1 MTPDSSPPKSVRPFT
16 RQSTVLDLASTLPGR
31 AFKWMI
37 VRQLPPTATEEERQG
52 LEDLTVGLP
61 LETLVELSEG
71 KLTWGIADSVVDLAN
86 RKPHRLVPRG
96 VAAGKGAVKKA
107 TRRVRQPK

>member
-1 MTPDSSPPKSVRPFT
+1 MTHDSSPPKSVRPFT
-16 RQSTVLDLASTLPGR
+16 RQSTVLELATTLPGR

-37 VRQLPPTATEEERQG
+37 VRQLPPVATEEERQG

-96 VAAGKGAVKKA
+96 FEAGKDGLKKVA
-107 TRRVRQPK
+107 GRVRR

>member
-1 MTPDSSPPKSVRPFT
+1 MTDDPSQSKNVRLFT

-31 AFKWMI
+31 AFKWMV
-37 VRQLPPTATEEERQG
+37 VRQLPPAATEEERQA

-86 RKPHRLVPRG
+86 RKPHRLIPRG
-96 VAAGKGAVKKA
+96 VEAGKGVLKKV
-107 TRRVRQPK
+107 TRVVRR

>member
-1 MTPDSSPPKSVRPFT
+1 MTHDPSQPKNLRPFT

-37 VRQLPPTATEEERQG
+37 VRQLPPAATEEERQA

-71 KLTWGIADSVVDLAN
+71 KLTWGIADSVIDLAN

-96 VAAGKGAVKKA
+96 VDAGKGVLKKV
-107 TRRVRQPK
+107 TRVVRR

>member
-1 MTPDSSPPKSVRPFT
+1 VSSSIINCAPYREEL
-16 RQSTVLDLASTLPGR
+16 LDLASTLPGR

-37 VRQLPPTATEEERQG
+37 VRQLPPAATEEERQA

-71 KLTWGIADSVVDLAN
+71 KLTWGIADSVIDLAN
-86 RKPHRLVPRG
+86 RKPQRLVPRG
-96 VAAGKGAVKKA
+96 LDAGKGALKKLTA
-107 TRRVRQPK
+107 AVRR

>member
-1 MTPDSSPPKSVRPFT
+1 MTDDPGPSTSVRPFT

-37 VRQLPPTATEEERQG
+37 VRQLPPTATEEERQA
-52 LEDLTVGLP
+52 LEDLTVSLP

-86 RKPHRLVPRG
+86 RKPQRLVPRG
-96 VAAGKGAVKKA
+96 VDAGKGVLKKVARAV
-107 TRRVRQPK
+107 RR

>member
-1 MTPDSSPPKSVRPFT
+1 MTHDPSQSKFVRPFT
-16 RQSTVLDLASTLPGR
+16 RQSTVLELASTLPGR
-31 AFKWMI
+31 AFKAMI
-37 VRQLPPTATEEERQG
+37 VRQLPPAATEEERQA

-96 VAAGKGAVKKA
+96 VGAGKGVLKQV
-107 TRRVRQPK
+107 TRVVRR